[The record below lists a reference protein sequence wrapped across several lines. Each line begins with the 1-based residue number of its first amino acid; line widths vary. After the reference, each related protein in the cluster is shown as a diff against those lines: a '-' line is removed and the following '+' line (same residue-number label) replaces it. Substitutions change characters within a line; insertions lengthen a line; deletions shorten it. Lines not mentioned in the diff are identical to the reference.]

1 MSINPAKKT
10 YGNLSFK
17 TICDECGKARSSGNH
32 QSCSKA
38 RQVRAAAVGVKP

>member
-1 MSINPAKKT
+1 MSISPAKKT

-17 TICDECGKARSSGNH
+17 TICDECGKARSIGSH
-32 QSCSKA
+32 QKCSKA

>member
-17 TICDECGKARSSGNH
+17 TICDECGKAR
-32 QSCSKA
+32 QA
-38 RQVRAAAVGVKP
+38 RAASIGVKP